1 MTQSE
6 IDAAAEPTD
15 FDIAIERLT
24 AWVRDYGEAKPKV
37 FIGDVSMLLLAARE
51 ARSDRAARL
60 AQEREDAEPI
70 TIERLQSVGFGDE
83 TINGVSMLIDSGIG
97 DPVELYLQ
105 IELSG
110 HWEATLCQSNR
121 NDMVSITGRH
131 YETMGDVRRLMEA
144 LKGTP

>member
-6 IDAAAEPTD
+6 IDAAAERLEKYYGVVVEPTGNIRACGND
-15 FDIAIERLT
+15 VL
-24 AWVRDYGEAKPKV
+24 EAMEV
-37 FIGDVSMLLLAARE
+37 LAMAYL
-51 ARSDRAARL
+51 SDRAARL

-70 TIERLQSVGFGDE
+70 TIERLRAIGFSDE

-121 NDMVSITGRH
+121 NDMVAITGCH
-131 YETMGDVRRLMEA
+131 YETIGDVRRLIEA

>member
-6 IDAAAEPTD
+6 IDEAAERLEKYYGVVVEPTGNIRACGND
-15 FDIAIERLT
+15 VL
-24 AWVRDYGEAKPKV
+24 EAMEV
-37 FIGDVSMLLLAARE
+37 LAMAYL
-51 ARSDRAARL
+51 SDRAARL

-70 TIERLQSVGFGDE
+70 TIERLQTIGFSDE